1 MTKRK
6 AITPAMKIDC
16 VIYRGLLRCGICND
30 FILYGHRIEWDHI
43 QALIHGGGHDFTNI
57 RPLHE
62 ECHKIKTKA
71 DIAANAKVKRIIANK
86 PSRRPM
92 KSSGRKMQSRPFQK
106 RPKADIC
113 GCDACQEPGV
123 PPHLSSCAVHREPAE
138 PNGLCDC
145 RS

>member
-1 MTKRK
+1 MKRK
-6 AITPAMKIDC
+6 AITPAMKIKALFGRYE
-16 VIYRGLLRCGICND
+16 IECGICD
-30 FILYGHRIEWDHI
+30 CYISVYDEVEWDHI
-43 QALIHGGGHDFTNI
+43 HALVHRGPHHWTNI
-57 RPLHE
+57 RPVHKA
-62 ECHKIKTKA
+62 CHKQKTKR
-71 DIAANAKVKRIIANK
+71 DIAANAKVKRILADK